1 MNVFLL
7 LLFSLVSM
15 AVAAVDVEVTNGIF
29 SEVLNE
35 KTKITVKLPLSYTN
49 NKNKTYPVFYVLDD
63 GINTELVDSMN
74 RHLHSSNGANEHIV
88 IGVNTTNRLRD
99 FAPRVNMD
107 PRGPVGEGGG
117 ADRFLDYIETELMP
131 HINKAY
137 RTNNHNVV
145 AGHSIAGLFVVHA
158 FHSRPN
164 LFQAHLAFS
173 PAVWWGAREA
183 ATAAQQSVIKGV
195 SVGSFLYFNIGTESG
210 EMREVYDNLTQTILR
225 NRSSDLILYLDVF
238 DNESHDFTMAAG
250 LYNALKGLYKYQQ
263 DKGM

>member
-1 MNVFLL
+1 MKAILL
-7 LLFSLVSM
+7 LLLSVLS
-15 AVAAVDVEVTNGIF
+15 VEVGAEDTQLTHGIF
-29 SEVLNE
+29 SEILNE
-35 KTKITVKLPLSYTN
+35 KTKVTVKLPLSYKA

-74 RHLHSSNGANEHIV
+74 RRLHSSNGANEHIV
-88 IGVNTTNRLRD
+88 IGVNTTDRLRD
-99 FAPRVNMD
+99 FAPSVNMD

-117 ADRFLDYIETELMP
+117 ADKFLDYIETELMP
-131 HINKAY
+131 YINKTY

-158 FHSRPN
+158 FHSRLN

-173 PAVWWGAREA
+173 PAVWWGARET
-183 ATAAQQSVIKGV
+183 ATAAQQYVIKGV
-195 SVGSFLYFNIGTESG
+195 SVGSFLYCNIGTEGG
-210 EMREVYDNLTQTILR
+210 EMRAVYDNLTQTILR

-263 DKGM
+263 KKGM

>member
-1 MNVFLL
+1 
-7 LLFSLVSM
+7 M
-15 AVAAVDVEVTNGIF
+15 AVTAVEVTNGIF

-49 NKNKTYPVFYVLDD
+49 NKNKTYPVFYMLDD
-63 GINTELVDSMN
+63 GINTELVDSMI
-74 RHLHSSNGANEHIV
+74 RRLHISNGANEHIV
-88 IGVNTTNRLRD
+88 IGVNSTNRLRD
-99 FAPRVNMD
+99 FAPTVNMD

-117 ADRFLDYIETELMP
+117 ADKFLDYIESELMP

-173 PAVWWGAREA
+173 PAVWWGARETASA
-183 ATAAQQSVIKGV
+183 AKNYVLKGT
-195 SVGSFLYFNIGTESG
+195 SNGGYLYMNIGSEGG
-210 EMREVYDNLTQTILR
+210 EMREVYDGLTQVILR
-225 NRSSDLILYLDVF
+225 HRSSDLMLSLDEF
-238 DNESHDFTMAAG
+238 DNESHDFTMVAG

-263 DKGM
+263 SKDM